1 MNRID
6 FHSIAAILLDGL
18 IDADYSQMDF
28 IYMLKY
34 ASAYFAGYRASF
46 ALCTHNGQNL
56 LGT

>member
-6 FHSIAAILLDGL
+6 FHSIAAILLDSL

-28 IYMLKY
+28 IYVLKY
-34 ASAYFAGYRASF
+34 ASAYFAGYRAIF